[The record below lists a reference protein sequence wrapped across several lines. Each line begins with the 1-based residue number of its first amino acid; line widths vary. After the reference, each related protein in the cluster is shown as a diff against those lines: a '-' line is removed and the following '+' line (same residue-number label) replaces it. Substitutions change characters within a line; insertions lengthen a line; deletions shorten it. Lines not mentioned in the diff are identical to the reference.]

1 MKSYKKTFLFGL
13 IVWVIPFIAAMAIFP
28 LRENERMLFESIM
41 PVVLSLATIIM
52 ANLYF
57 KIIEINFIKEGIYL
71 GIAWFIMSFIID
83 QLMFSWGPMKMSII
97 EYIKDIGV
105 TYLMIPVITI
115 GTGWAEEVRFKKF
128 MKWVPPAH

>member
-13 IVWVIPFIAAMAIFP
+13 IVWVVPFIAAMAIFQ
-28 LRENERMLFESIM
+28 LRENERILFESIM
-41 PVVLSLATIIM
+41 PVVLSLAAIIM

-57 KIIEINFIKEGIYL
+57 KVVEINFIKEGVFL
-71 GIAWFIMSFIID
+71 GIYWLVISIVID
-83 QLMFSWGPMKMSII
+83 QLMFSWGPMKMTVLD
-97 EYIKDIGV
+97 YIKDIGV

-128 MKWVPPAH
+128 MKLIPPAH